1 MNVTATTLHLDTAIR
16 FANALDAGDDGTIA
30 GPMLAED
37 CIYKIRDEVY
47 TGRGAILATYVKSD
61 INARK
66 KFDRIEYDSEIEP
79 HDDGRYLIKYLD
91 RLTHNDQVH
100 EHRCEQVL
108 SFDETGLICR
118 IEHIDLPGESEALQ
132 SFLDRV
138 GVTLDG

>member
-37 CIYKIRDEVY
+37 CIYTIRDKIY
-47 TGRGAILATYVKSD
+47 TGRDAIVVTYVDSD
-61 INARK
+61 RNAQE
-66 KFDRIEYDSEIEP
+66 KFDRVEYESEVRP
-79 HDDGRYLIKYLD
+79 SDDGRYVIQYLD
-91 RLTHNDQVH
+91 RLTHNGQVH

-108 SFDETGLICR
+108 SFDEAGLICR